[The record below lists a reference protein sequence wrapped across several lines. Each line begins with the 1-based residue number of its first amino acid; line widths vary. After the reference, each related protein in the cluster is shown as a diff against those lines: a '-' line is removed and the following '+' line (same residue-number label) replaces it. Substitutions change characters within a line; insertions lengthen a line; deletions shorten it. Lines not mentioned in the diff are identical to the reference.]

1 MFEIILV
8 VSLEKKLKM
17 FTCYIMSQKKQQRT
31 KTDIAIC
38 NRVTQVGDLQMGY
51 VYKHT

>member
-8 VSLEKKLKM
+8 VSRTREKAENVHVIL
-17 FTCYIMSQKKQQRT
+17 CRRRSNNAQKQ
-31 KTDIAIC
+31 IAIC
-38 NRVTQVGDLQMGY
+38 NRVTQVGDLQMGF